1 MYYYKIS
8 WCMFFLLTKV
18 HMEFSN
24 TQQNIFK
31 YHSIC
36 MVFKGSSKNTLV
48 IHCQKNVILPC
59 LSLFWPAVLCAVVIC
74 RWLAA
79 PTAPSTPLKGP
90 SARIISPSSR
100 RELTA
105 LRRECPSSGTSV
117 WWETLFCF
125 MCSYGLLQIQIKREF
140 AVQNHGAYL
149 FWFIAAKMC
158 I

>member
-1 MYYYKIS
+1 MHV
-8 WCMFFLLTKV
+8 FLLTKV

-48 IHCQKNVILPC
+48 IHCQKNIILPC
-59 LSLFWPAVLCAVVIC
+59 AKTLLFVSVLSGCVACVFCAVVIC
-74 RWLAA
+74 RWLAV

-90 SARIISPSSR
+90 LARIISPSSR

-117 WWETLFCF
+117 WWETLYMLYMF
-125 MCSYGLLQIQIKREF
+125 I
-140 AVQNHGAYL
+140 
-149 FWFIAAKMC
+149 WFVTDPD
-158 I
+158 